1 MEEIKKEISS
11 YWSGR
16 SEDFAR
22 LREEEL
28 NSEMAELWKK
38 ELESSLPKGEG
49 LRILD
54 VGTGCGFFAVL
65 LAKLGHQVTGI
76 DLTPAMIEKA
86 KRIAKDH
93 GMQADFEVMDAEH
106 PDFPDGTFDVIV
118 SRNLTWT
125 LPHPAQAY
133 GEWLRVLKP
142 EGVLLNFDADYG
154 KEDLLGELENL
165 PEEHAHNHMSCGQLK
180 ECDKIKRQLMIN
192 EMSRPNWDVE
202 VLKSLPCSEITVD
215 PDVYQ
220 RIYRQ
225 KNSPFY
231 NPMPIFGLRA
241 VKERK
246 TK

>member
-11 YWSGR
+11 YWTGR

-28 NSEMAELWKK
+28 NSEMAGLWLK
-38 ELESSLPKGEG
+38 ELEKGLPEGEG

-54 VGTGCGFFAVL
+54 VGTGCGFFSVL

-86 KRIAKDH
+86 KQIARER
-93 GMQADFEVMDAEH
+93 GVEADFEVMDAEH

-125 LPHPAQAY
+125 LPHPAEAY

-142 EGVLLNFDADYG
+142 GGVLLNFDGDYG
-154 KEDLLGELENL
+154 KEEFT
-165 PEEHAHNHMSCGQLK
+165 EEMESLSADHAHRRLSCGQLE
-180 ECDKIKRQLMIN
+180 ECDKIKDQLSISAMR
-192 EMSRPNWDVE
+192 RPAWDVE
-202 VLKSLPCSEITVD
+202 VLKNLGCVDVNVDSE
-215 PDVYQ
+215 VYR
-220 RIYRQ
+220 RIYASED
-225 KNSPFY
+225 SPFY
-231 NPMPIFGLRA
+231 NPTPIFRLQARKVG
-241 VKERK
+241 ER
-246 TK
+246 

>member
-28 NSEMAELWKK
+28 NSEMAELWQR
-38 ELESSLPKGEG
+38 ELEKGLPKGAG

-65 LAKLGHQVTGI
+65 LGKLGHHVTGV

-86 KRIAKDH
+86 KRLAGDH
-93 GMQADFEVMDAEH
+93 GVEADFRVMDAEH
-106 PDFPDGTFDVIV
+106 PDFPEGSFDVVV

-133 GEWLRVLKP
+133 REWLRVLK
-142 EGVLLNFDADYG
+142 EGGVLLNFDADYG
-154 KEDLLGELENL
+154 KEDLLGELDSL
-165 PEEHAHNHMSCGQLK
+165 PKEHAHNHMSCGQLK
-180 ECDKIKRQLMIN
+180 ECDNIKKQLMIN
-192 EMSRPNWDVE
+192 KMSRPSWDAE
-202 VLKSLPCSEITVD
+202 VLRSLGCAEVTVD
-215 PDVYQ
+215 LDVYR
-220 RIYRQ
+220 RIYREE
-225 KNSPFY
+225 NSPFY
-231 NPMPIFGLRA
+231 NPMPVFGLRA
-241 VKERK
+241 VKKEK
-246 TK
+246 